1 MLLVSSSS
9 SAAAAVQ
16 IKVHYNNQLILL
28 LFIISMTTTIM
39 STMKFQKYQSP
50 ITNAPVNLK
59 SKYYGFIKES
69 YYIDSNNNDNNKF
82 TVNNEY
88 IDFIGNS
95 NNKFPTTIN
104 KLISENLFQTSPI
117 SFIYERGYRQNFQ
130 QIGFP
135 GIDKEFNEI
144 NEFFQSTNN
153 TDVIVDLS
161 CGTGFMTR
169 KFIKSN
175 EYNYIIGGDLSRSM
189 LIEARNRINKE
200 KLDTKSVELIRLNVN
215 NLPFQSNSINGI
227 HAGAALHCYTDLE
240 KSLSEIYRVLKNNG
254 VFYASTFFKDALYIN
269 SNNNGF
275 YLFKDEKELMQLMH
289 NAGFALNSIQVRRE
303 GRACA
308 IIKAI
313 KSD

>member
-1 MLLVSSSS
+1 MLLSSSS
-9 SAAAAVQ
+9 ETMV
-16 IKVHYNNQLILL
+16 KVHYTVSHHLQLLLL
-28 LFIISMTTTIM
+28 LFIISITKTIT
-39 STMKFQKYQSP
+39 STIKFQKYQSP
-50 ITNAPVNLK
+50 ITNVPVNLK

-69 YYIDSNNNDNNKF
+69 YYIDANDNKF
-82 TVNNEY
+82 IVKNEY
-88 IDFIGNS
+88 IDFVDNS

-135 GIDKEFNEI
+135 GIDKEFNEV
-144 NEFFQSTNN
+144 NEFFVSTSN

-175 EYNYIIGGDLSRSM
+175 EYNCIIGGDLSRSM
-189 LIEARNRINKE
+189 LVEARNRINQE
-200 KLDTKSVELIRLNVN
+200 KLDTKNVELIRLNVN

-227 HAGAALHCYTDLE
+227 HAGAALHCYTDLG

-254 VFYASTFFKDALYIN
+254 AFYASTFFKDALYVN

-275 YLFKDEKELMQLMH
+275 YLFKDEKELTQLLH

>member
-1 MLLVSSSS
+1 MLSSSS
-9 SAAAAVQ
+9 VTT
-16 IKVHYNNQLILL
+16 VHCYHQLQLLL
-28 LFIISMTTTIM
+28 LFLLFMTSTTITT
-39 STMKFQKYQSP
+39 STIKFQKYQSP
-50 ITNAPVNLK
+50 ITNAIVNLK

-69 YYIDSNNNDNNKF
+69 YYVDANNNKY
-82 TVNNEY
+82 TVNDEY
-88 IDFIGNS
+88 IDFIDK
-95 NNKFPTTIN
+95 NNDKFPTTIN

-117 SFIYERGYRQNFQ
+117 SYIYKRGYRQNFQ

-135 GIDKEFNEI
+135 GIEKEFDEVN
-144 NEFFQSTNN
+144 NFFLSTNN

-175 EYNYIIGGDLSRSM
+175 NYDCIIGGDLSRSM
-189 LIEARNRINKE
+189 LAEARNRINE
-200 KLDTKSVELIRLNVN
+200 DGLDTNRVELIRLNVN
-215 NLPFQSNSINGI
+215 NLPFQSNSVNGI

-240 KSLSEIYRVLKNNG
+240 KSLSEIYRILKNNG
-254 VFYASTFFKDALYIN
+254 VFYASTFFKDAFNIN

-275 YLFKDEKELMQLMH
+275 YLFKDEKELIQLLH
-289 NAGFALNSIQVRRE
+289 NAGFALNCIQVRRE

-313 KSD
+313 KGDRTDLFKL